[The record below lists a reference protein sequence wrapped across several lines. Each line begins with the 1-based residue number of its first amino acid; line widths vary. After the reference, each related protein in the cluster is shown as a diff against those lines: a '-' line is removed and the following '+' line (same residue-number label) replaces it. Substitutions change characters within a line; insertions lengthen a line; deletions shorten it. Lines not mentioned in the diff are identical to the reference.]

1 MSKKGRL
8 IVITGPSGVGK
19 TTLIKKLLKNFKD
32 KIFFSISY
40 TSRPARNNEIN
51 GIDYF
56 FISKEEFKERIK
68 ENKFLEYALV
78 HDNYYGTDKKLIDD
92 TILSGKDCLLDIDVQ
107 GGLNLMSKNIKAIF
121 IFIAPPSIVTLKE
134 RLIKRYTDTYEEIDK
149 RVINAE
155 KELKAKDNYQ
165 YIIVNDN
172 FNRAYKELETIL
184 FNN

>member
-40 TSRPARNNEIN
+40 TSRPARSNEIN
-51 GIDYF
+51 GIDYY
-56 FISKEEFKERIK
+56 FISKEEFKKRIK

-107 GGLNLMSKNIKAIF
+107 GGLNLMSKNINAIY
-121 IFIAPPSIVTLKE
+121 IFIAPPSIFTLKE
-134 RLIKRYTDTYEEIDK
+134 RLLKRYTDTYEEIEK

-165 YIIVNDN
+165 YIIVNNN
-172 FNRAYKELETIL
+172 FGRAYKELETIL
-184 FNN
+184 LNK